1 MQQYMCIMV
10 QVQLVKIMSVLLTT
24 LHALHVNLYLH
35 KLFEPILFFDPPWT
49 IYSPCSEREIWPNLK
64 ANFISETGKE
74 IKSFHQ
80 LSREYINRF
89 VQYMYTVY

>member
-1 MQQYMCIMV
+1 MCIMV

-24 LHALHVNLYLH
+24 LHVHVLHVNLYLH
-35 KLFEPILFFDPPWT
+35 KLFEPILFFEPPWT

-80 LSREYINRF
+80 LSREYI
-89 VQYMYTVY
+89 